1 MSVTESSEL
10 MMHKLVLLFLFNNV
24 FGYGGYHVPNL
35 SPQKQ
40 RSWLRNII
48 DNFHGKH
55 PEYIYV
61 VFLSSMVHF
70 SCRYFL
76 KQSC

>member
-10 MMHKLVLLFLFNNV
+10 MMHKLILLFLLNNV

-55 PEYIYV
+55 PEYIYI
-61 VFLSSMVHF
+61 LTYNNLL
-70 SCRYFL
+70 YF
-76 KQSC
+76 